1 MGSANT
7 GVALPTPPPSGRLPS
22 VGPNG
27 LAAVLFDMDGT
38 LLDSE
43 KLWDI
48 ALDELATH
56 LGGTLSDTARHAI
69 TGRDADTSMRIFY
82 EDLGLQ
88 HRLTDPHH
96 AAADRAFLAQRVV
109 DMFHTDLTW
118 RPGAAALLAEV
129 RAAGLPTA
137 LVTSTARPLTEV
149 ALRTLGPHNF
159 DTVICGDEV
168 THPKPHP
175 EAYLT
180 AADHLGVPIHRCVAI
195 EDSTIGAASA
205 LAAGAVVL
213 GVPNGTPLP
222 PRPGLQLATS
232 LTKVDLAYLT
242 ALVDAGGTTP

>member
-1 MGSANT
+1 
-7 GVALPTPPPSGRLPS
+7 
-22 VGPNG
+22 
-27 LAAVLFDMDGT
+27 
-38 LLDSE
+38 
-43 KLWDI
+43 
-48 ALDELATH
+48 
-56 LGGTLSDTARHAI
+56 
-69 TGRDADTSMRIFY
+69 
-82 EDLGLQ
+82 
-88 HRLTDPHH
+88 
-96 AAADRAFLAQRVV
+96 
-109 DMFHTDLTW
+109 MFHTDLTW